1 MCMETL
7 SDVLLA
13 GCGLG
18 ITEAVYRGIRCE
30 YYKERGWK
38 ICLGDEGY
46 LLPSYKACRAAIDDF
61 HDLLVTKHGAVNLMD
76 KA

>member
-1 MCMETL
+1 MESL
-7 SDVLLA
+7 SDLLLS
-13 GCGLG
+13 GYGLD

-38 ICLGDEGY
+38 ICLGYEGY
-46 LLPSYKACRAAIDDF
+46 LLPSYEACREAIDDF
-61 HDLLVTKHGAVNLMD
+61 HDSLVAKHGAVNLMD

>member
-1 MCMETL
+1 MGTL
-7 SDVLLA
+7 SDIFMA
-13 GCGLG
+13 GYDLD

-46 LLPSYKACRAAIDDF
+46 LLPTYQACRAAIDDF
-61 HDLLVTKHGAVNLMD
+61 HDRLVAKHGAVNLMD
-76 KA
+76 RA

>member
-1 MCMETL
+1 MDRL
-7 SDVLLA
+7 SDYFCDGKPLS
-13 GCGLG
+13 

-30 YYKERGWK
+30 YVFEKGWK
-38 ICLGDEGY
+38 ICLGHEGY
-46 LLPSYKACRAAIDDF
+46 LLPTYQAARAAIDDF

>member
-1 MCMETL
+1 MQNL
-7 SDVLLA
+7 SDLLLA
-13 GCGLG
+13 GGALD
-18 ITEAVYRGIRCE
+18 ITEAVYRGIKCE

-38 ICLGDEGY
+38 ICLGYEGY
-46 LLPSYKACRAAIDDF
+46 ILPTYQACRAAIDDF